1 MENQKCIIC
10 GVEFTPDAKNRVT
23 CGAPECRRQNQVR
36 KSNEAY
42 HRSMK
47 SRAIQKAARLAI
59 EDEKREARNQQ
70 LQSRAKPEPVDPLPG
85 WKSPVEII
93 LDQYPRE
100 YHRENGE
107 SLNVFEMN
115 QALKNRRLV
124 ENEIIRLDG
133 QGTFLV
139 VSAGSRQNLAR
150 VPGV

>member
-1 MENQKCIIC
+1 MKTAHCIIC
-10 GVEFTPDAKNRVT
+10 GKEFQKDRNYIT
-23 CGAPECRRQNQVR
+23 CGSPECRRQNNLR
-36 KSNEAY
+36 KQREA
-42 HRSMK
+42 RK
-47 SRAIQKAARLAI
+47 RAVAQREVQKAARLAI
-59 EDEKREARNQQ
+59 EAEKREARNKQ
-70 LQSRAKPEPVDPLPG
+70 LQSRAKPEPDANPLPG

-107 SLNVFEMN
+107 SLNVFEMH
-115 QALKNRRLV
+115 QALKNHRLAD
-124 ENEIIRLDG
+124 NEIIRLDG